1 MAYRLQRKLSKLL
14 VDFPWG
20 GMTIVKILSLTS
32 LLVLIA
38 GLPTSAA
45 PPPTPPSFGETV
57 EVNVVNVD
65 VYVTDRDGHRVP
77 GLRKG
82 DFEVLEDGK
91 PVSVSNFVEV
101 SRGPF
106 PAAAPSAPTAKGAPE
121 PSAPAQGP
129 PQAEAVDPERQLSLL
144 VFVDD
149 LHLRPE
155 NRTRAVEQIRK
166 FLAGNA
172 RPGDRVMLAAGGN
185 NLRVLQ
191 PFTADRQAL
200 DASLGEVER
209 LPSYGQQEDSA
220 RREAYQT
227 MLALNQLNPCGAEI
241 IKPVEGYADQMR
253 AEALRTVGALTV
265 MINSLSGVPGHKAL
279 LFVSDG
285 ISITPGEELFQA
297 AAAVCGA
304 SPADGI
310 SAQGDSAAGIAKN
323 AGGGGGAKYSPEQ
336 AALDAQRYSV
346 AKRFEDLAAH
356 ASANRVTFYTLQAS
370 GLRGISAGAD
380 TDLNERLLH
389 STTLQ
394 QIQSTNRKG
403 SLTAL
408 AVDTG
413 GRAMLDTNDFLPEL
427 ARMQEDFESYYSLG
441 YTPAHSGD
449 GRDHRIE
456 VRLKRSGLKVRYR
469 QTYRDKPLLEKVAD
483 RTLAALFHGFEENP
497 LDVRIEIG
505 DPTPAGD
512 GQYAVPVRL
521 RIPLF
526 KLAIL
531 NQDETYRG
539 KLRLLVVTRD
549 DAGGTSPVRQVEVPL
564 NIPRKEVLSALGQ
577 YYLYTL
583 TLKMKPGA
591 QHVAVA
597 VRDEIA
603 AATSYL
609 TRPVKVEAVAASR

>member
-1 MAYRLQRKLSKLL
+1 MKLL
-14 VDFPWG
+14 
-20 GMTIVKILSLTS
+20 SLAS
-32 LLVLIA
+32 LLLTTAWIPAA
-38 GLPTSAA
+38 GAAA
-45 PPPTPPSFGETV
+45 PPAPPSFGETL

-65 VYVTDRDGHRVP
+65 VYVTDKDGHRVT

-82 DFEVLEDGK
+82 DFELLEDGNR
-91 PVSVSNFVEV
+91 VAVSNFEEI
-101 SRGPF
+101 SRASSPAPAPA
-106 PAAAPSAPTAKGAPE
+106 PAAQGTPVPQGAPE
-121 PSAPAQGP
+121 PT
-129 PQAEAVDPERQLSLL
+129 PQAQPADPERQLSLL

-149 LHLRPE
+149 LHLRPQ
-155 NRTRAVEQIRK
+155 NRTRAVEQIRG
-166 FLAGNA
+166 FLARSV

-191 PFTADRQAL
+191 PFTGDPTAIDAAL
-200 DASLGEVER
+200 REVER
-209 LPSYGQQEDSA
+209 LPAYGQQEDSA
-220 RREAYQT
+220 RREAYQA
-227 MLALNQLNPCGAEI
+227 MLELNQLNPCGAEI

-253 AEALRTVGALTV
+253 AEALRTVGTLTV

-279 LFVSDG
+279 LLVSDG
-285 ISITPGEELFQA
+285 ISITPGEELFEA
-297 AAAVCGA
+297 TARVCGG
-304 SPADGI
+304 SPADGT
-310 SAQGDSAAGIAKN
+310 SAQGDSPSVVANHGN
-323 AGGGGGAKYSPEQ
+323 GEGGVKYSPDQ
-336 AALDAQRYSV
+336 APLDAQKYSV

-370 GLRGISAGAD
+370 GLQGFSAGAD
-380 TDLNERLLH
+380 ADVNERLLQ
-389 STTLQ
+389 STAIQ
-394 QIQSTNRKG
+394 QIETTNLKG

-413 GRAMLDTNDFLPEL
+413 GRAMLDANDFLPDL

-441 YTPAHSGD
+441 YTPSHSGD
-449 GRDHRIE
+449 GKDHRIE
-456 VRLKRSGLKVRYR
+456 VRLKRADLRVRYR
-469 QTYRDKPLLEKVAD
+469 QTYRDKPLLEKMAD

-497 LDVRIEIG
+497 LQVQIEIG
-505 DPTPAGD
+505 DPTPADG

-531 NQDETYRG
+531 NQDQIYRG

-549 DAGGTSPVRQVEVPL
+549 DDGGTSPVRQVEVPL
-564 NIPRKEVLSALGQ
+564 NIPRQEVLSALGQ

-609 TRPVKVEAVAASR
+609 TRPVKVGAAAASR

>member
-1 MAYRLQRKLSKLL
+1 M
-14 VDFPWG
+14 
-20 GMTIVKILSLTS
+20 KILSLTS
-32 LLVLIA
+32 LLLLTA
-38 GLPTSAA
+38 GLPAFAAA
-45 PPPTPPSFGETV
+45 PPSPPSFGETV
-57 EVNVVNVD
+57 EVNIVNVD
-65 VYVTDRDGHRVP
+65 VYVTDRDGRRVP
-77 GLRKG
+77 GLKKR

-91 PVSVSNFVEV
+91 PVAVSNFVEV
-101 SRGPF
+101 SPSPS
-106 PAAAPSAPTAKGAPE
+106 PAAAPSAPAAKGAPE
-121 PSAPAQGP
+121 PSAPVQPA
-129 PQAEAVDPERQLSLL
+129 PQAEAVAPERQLSLL

-149 LHLRPE
+149 LHLQPQ

-166 FLAGNA
+166 FLAANA

-200 DASLGEVER
+200 DAALGEVER
-209 LPSYGQQEDSA
+209 LPAFGQQEAST
-220 RREAYQT
+220 RREAYQA
-227 MLALNQLNPCGAEI
+227 MLKLNELNPCGAEI
-241 IKPVEGYADQMR
+241 IKPAEGFADQMR

-297 AAAVCGA
+297 AAAVCTA
-304 SPADGI
+304 P
-310 SAQGDSAAGIAKN
+310 QGDSAGGIAKH
-323 AGGGGGAKYSPEQ
+323 AGGAGGAKYSPEQ

-380 TDLNERLLH
+380 TDINERLLQ
-389 STTLQ
+389 SATIQ
-394 QIQSTNRKG
+394 QIQTTNAKG

-413 GRAMLDTNDFLPEL
+413 GRAMLDTNDFLSEL
-427 ARMQEDFESYYSLG
+427 ARMEEDFESYYSLG
-441 YTPAHSGD
+441 YTPPHSGD
-449 GRDHRIE
+449 GHDHRIE

-469 QTYRDKPLLEKVAD
+469 ETYRDKPLLEKMAD
-483 RTLAALFHGFEENP
+483 RTLAALFHGFEDNP

-539 KLRLLVVTRD
+539 KLRLLVATRD
-549 DAGGTSPVRQVEVPL
+549 DNGGASPVRQVEVPL

-609 TRPVKVEAVAASR
+609 TRPVKVEAVAAGR

>member
-1 MAYRLQRKLSKLL
+1 MKL
-14 VDFPWG
+14 F
-20 GMTIVKILSLTS
+20 SLAS
-32 LLVLIA
+32 LLLA
-38 GLPTSAA
+38 TAWAPALAAA
-45 PPPTPPSFGETV
+45 PPAPPSFGETV

-65 VYVTDRDGHRVP
+65 VYVTDKNGHRVT
-77 GLRKG
+77 GLKKG

-91 PVSVSNFVEV
+91 TMAVSNFVEI
-101 SRGPF
+101 SRGSS
-106 PAAAPSAPTAKGAPE
+106 PAAAVPGAPAAKGISE
-121 PSAPAQGP
+121 PSAPAQP
-129 PQAEAVDPERQLSLL
+129 SAPAEAADPERQLSLL

-149 LHLRPE
+149 LHIRPQ

-166 FLAGNA
+166 FLAQSV
-172 RPGDRVMLAAGGN
+172 RPGDRVMLATYDN
-185 NLRVLQ
+185 NLRVRQ
-191 PFTADRQAL
+191 PFTGDREAV
-200 DASLGEVER
+200 DATLREIER
-209 LPSYGQQEDSA
+209 LPVYGQQEDSA
-220 RREAYQT
+220 RRQAYQT
-227 MLALNQLNPCGAEI
+227 MLTLNQLNPCGAEI
-241 IKPVEGYADQMR
+241 IKPVEGYADQTR
-253 AEALRTVGALTV
+253 ADALRTVGALTV

-285 ISITPGEELFQA
+285 ISITPGEELFEA
-297 AAAVCGA
+297 ASAVCGG
-304 SPADGI
+304 SPAAGI
-310 SAQGDSAAGIAKN
+310 ATQGDSPAGIAKN
-323 AGGGGGAKYSPEQ
+323 GDGGAKYSPQQ
-336 AALDAQRYSV
+336 AALDAQKYSV
-346 AKRFEDLAAH
+346 AKQFEDLAAH

-370 GLRGISAGAD
+370 GLRGTSAGAD
-380 TDLNERLLH
+380 SDLNERLL
-389 STTLQ
+389 SSPIIQ
-394 QIQSTNRKG
+394 QIQTTNLKG

-413 GRAMLDTNDFLPEL
+413 GRAMLDANDFLPEL

-449 GRDHRIE
+449 RRDHKIE
-456 VRLKRSGLKVRYR
+456 VKLKRPGLRARYR
-469 QTYRDKPLLEKVAD
+469 QTYRDKPVLEKMAD

-497 LDVRIEIG
+497 LDVQIEIG

-531 NQDETYRG
+531 NQQETYQG

-549 DAGGTSPVRQVEVPL
+549 DNGGTSPVRQVSVPL

-583 TLKMKPGA
+583 TLKMKPGS